1 MIYIER
7 TRIDESGDIIKPNN
21 AWFNLSKKETI
32 VALKE
37 KSTHKAKESIYRH
50 VSVTTAFEE
59 LFINKCAY
67 CETQLN
73 AGYSWEVEH
82 FRPKGAVL

>member
-1 MIYIER
+1 MHFEKDNIGIWQQ
-7 TRIDESGDIIKPNN
+7 TQLHLICQ
-21 AWFNLSKKETI
+21 F
-32 VALKE
+32 ALKE